1 MSYLPELPKKTYM
14 YTKTK
19 KETKGKKI
27 PLRPISTTT
36 TTTKNQSLETTEFH
50 LPEVPKRTNLRQE
63 PNLKRRWQIL
73 LQRPRRA
80 CGSPTKDCSETRLAI
95 LRWKK
100 KGNNASV
107 PDLSLSEPTIASTPI
122 CTITTETVRKYSTTD
137 APTQTSPTDCLGL
150 SFITKGPSWPRC
162 RWEVVRDYNEPPE
175 IAPLQT
181 DRPQSGL
188 DITVTTSA
196 CISST
201 KARNF
206 PHPHPFLQ
214 RRCQKHTLSSSFSSD
229 HPLKAS
235 HRSSEEKIERFD
247 KFLKLIGTKS
257 AWLIRN
263 SIHEPS
269 LS

>member
-1 MSYLPELPKKTYM
+1 MSYLPELPKMTYM

-27 PLRPISTTT
+27 PLRPISIT
-36 TTTKNQSLETTEFH
+36 TTTKHQSLETTEFH

-162 RWEVVRDYNEPPE
+162 RREVVRDYNEPPE

-201 KARNF
+201 KAGIFPILLHFYRDGARNTHCHL
-206 PHPHPFLQ
+206 PSHPTILWKLHIEAV
-214 RRCQKHTLSSSFSSD
+214 RRRLRDLTNSSS
-229 HPLKAS
+229 
-235 HRSSEEKIERFD
+235 
-247 KFLKLIGTKS
+247 
-257 AWLIRN
+257 WL
-263 SIHEPS
+263 EQS
-269 LS
+269 LHD